1 MSDEKG
7 LTRFSSE
14 SLSLDTGSGVSVSL
28 AERMGLFNGT
38 SVDCDERLATERL
51 VIFS

>member
-14 SLSLDTGSGVSVSL
+14 SLSVDIGFGVSVS
-28 AERMGLFNGT
+28 ATERMGLFKVT
-38 SVDCDERLATERL
+38 SVDCDERPATERL